1 MFRTPVN
8 PTSSPHKIQINTKV
22 LSIGS
27 CFAQAIGKRLTENK
41 FNASTNPFGTL
52 FNPASIF
59 NLLMLSLKNHPP
71 KENSYLIRDEV
82 HYNYN
87 FHSDFASPNKE
98 ALEEKIKNALSQ
110 THDFIKNADCIIITL
125 GTAFYYEKK
134 DNAEIVANCHKM
146 PSTFF
151 EKKMLKPEEILTR
164 FAQFYEAF
172 QVINAKTRFIFTVSP
187 VRHIR
192 DTLAQNSVSKASLR
206 LAVEEIIQKYP
217 ENTTYFPSYELMM
230 DDLRDYRF
238 YKADMIHPTEVAED
252 YIWEQWVNAYLDTE
266 AREFLKEWEKIKRA
280 LTHRSFQPTSAQHQ
294 QFILKTIE
302 QLNLLSKKVDVR
314 NEIQAL
320 KKQLL

>member
-1 MFRTPVN
+1 MFRTPVTIT
-8 PTSSPHKIQINTKV
+8 PSSDKLQLSSKV

-41 FNASTNPFGTL
+41 FDAYNNPFGTL

-59 NLLMLSLKNHPP
+59 NLLIHSLNNQPP
-71 KENSYLIRDEV
+71 KEDSYLLRDNV

-87 FHSDFASPNKE
+87 FHSDFASESKE
-98 ALEEKIKNALSQ
+98 GLQKQIENALSQ
-110 THDFIKNADCIIITL
+110 THNFLENADWIIITL

-134 DNAEIVANCHKM
+134 NNGEIVANCHKM
-146 PSTFF
+146 PSAIF
-151 EKKMLKPEEILTR
+151 EKKILKPEEIQTR
-164 FAQFYEAF
+164 FTHFYENF
-172 QVINAKTRFIFTVSP
+172 HGINQKARFIFSVSP

-192 DTLAQNSVSKASLR
+192 DTLVQNTVSKATLR
-206 LAVEEIIQKYP
+206 LAVEEIVQNYP
-217 ENTTYFPSYELMM
+217 ENTAYFPSYELMM

-252 YIWEQWVNAYLDTE
+252 YIWEQWVSAYLDVE

-280 LTHRSFQPTSAQHQ
+280 LAHRSFQPASKQHQ

-302 QLNLLSKKVDVR
+302 QLNLLSKQVDVR
-314 NEIQAL
+314 NEVEAL